1 MRFYEADLNNDI
13 SEIVEEY
20 INYSFP
26 KDLENVKKTY
36 WKQIYI
42 YLTGKLFNSESF
54 LNLYKDIYFN
64 RLKKKYVFEE
74 NYIYEISK
82 ILINKKNYKDLDIS
96 YKKKIID
103 FFKENLLFIF
113 IKLAIS
119 ILQFTSIKNNKI
131 SYLCFAIDPY
141 QRNIFSSFL
150 NGLDFKIYDI
160 KSMLFS
166 FNFSLKKKYSFDLS
180 NLNKNYKFINII
192 QLKYAFFYSA
202 LLNLDIKKIL
212 FIEGDNY
219 ESSLISLICNKKKIK
234 TECFQWGVLVSD
246 VLKSGFRFMNFDRY
260 YTYGKYY
267 SEYFSRYN
275 KETQFI
281 ETGFSLIEYKF
292 KNQRN
297 NSIAI
302 VLSQKNIFINDTVK
316 IELNKLIKLLIK
328 NNFNIIIRTHPLG
341 ETKNDIINEFGIKDF
356 RNIKFHDSRKMII
369 NETLKSVD
377 MIVCTRSSTIAESAS
392 VGVIP
397 IVLNNDEIVWEK
409 NIERLK
415 NIFDQKLILGTSE
428 HAFSLI
434 NLLNDNIELREN
446 ISKEMIKIFYENIIL
461 NGNKSLEILKEK
473 IVN

>member
-1 MRFYEADLNNDI
+1 M
-13 SEIVEEY
+13 
-20 INYSFP
+20 
-26 KDLENVKKTY
+26 
-36 WKQIYI
+36 
-42 YLTGKLFNSESF
+42 
-54 LNLYKDIYFN
+54 
-64 RLKKKYVFEE
+64 
-74 NYIYEISK
+74 
-82 ILINKKNYKDLDIS
+82 
-96 YKKKIID
+96 
-103 FFKENLLFIF
+103 
-113 IKLAIS
+113 
-119 ILQFTSIKNNKI
+119 
-131 SYLCFAIDPY
+131 CFAIDPY

-150 NGLDFKIYDI
+150 NVLDFKILDI
-160 KSMLFS
+160 KFILFF

-302 VLSQKNIFINDTVK
+302 VLSQKNIFINDTVM
-316 IELNKLIKLLIK
+316 N
-328 NNFNIIIRTHPLG
+328 
-341 ETKNDIINEFGIKDF
+341 
-356 RNIKFHDSRKMII
+356 
-369 NETLKSVD
+369 
-377 MIVCTRSSTIAESAS
+377 
-392 VGVIP
+392 
-397 IVLNNDEIVWEK
+397 
-409 NIERLK
+409 
-415 NIFDQKLILGTSE
+415 
-428 HAFSLI
+428 LI
-434 NLLNDNIELREN
+434 NL
-446 ISKEMIKIFYENIIL
+446 
-461 NGNKSLEILKEK
+461 
-473 IVN
+473 